1 MNFMLLLNVFLL
13 TIVFILPF
21 AVIIAL
27 LVPKK
32 DRYRDSKYPPGRLNS
47 NKSGLRNTVSKM
59 LVMRPWPYKDLYNPL
74 SRNYWPD
81 EQPDNRAGRRSRLHS
96 RRMK

>member
-13 TIVFILPF
+13 TVVIVLPILM
-21 AVIIAL
+21 IIAL

-32 DRYRDSKYPPGRLNS
+32 GGYRDRKNPPRQS
-47 NKSGLRNTVSKM
+47 NNNRPGLRNTVAKM
-59 LVMRPWPYKDLYNPL
+59 LVMRPWPYKDIYNRL

-96 RRMK
+96 RKMR